1 MEGSLG
7 HIGGG
12 GWASVI
18 PIDMIDMISKEAT
31 ISLGGDGEREKN
43 LCIDTYF
50 KLCVK
55 IYYDIDKNSHT
66 ILDF

>member
-1 MEGSLG
+1 M
-7 HIGGG
+7 
-12 GWASVI
+12 I

-55 IYYDIDKNSHT
+55 IYYDVDKNSHT